1 MDSKDVAAFEA
12 DKGAGKEHV
21 KQYGSGGQ
29 EGQAPVQNF

>member
-21 KQYGSGGQ
+21 KQYGSGGK
-29 EGQAPVQNF
+29 EGQAPVKDF